1 MAYLHSYIVAYDSG
15 FAPNPFGGYCTLATC
30 KPEIRKHANIGDWVI
45 GTGSNDSRIK
55 RGGHIV
61 YAMKITEAISFNSYW
76 SDARFQKKKPN
87 LNSSYVK
94 ACGDNIYHQ
103 MPDNTWVQLD
113 SYHSNKDGSANP
125 NHVRRDTGVD
135 RVLISDNYIYF
146 GAEGPLL
153 PEELQS
159 SIVLKGRGRK
169 KTSDITIISKF
180 ESWLEELN
188 LSGYQGKPYD
198 MIKEAKK

>member
-1 MAYLHSYIVAYDSG
+1 MTHLHSYIVAYDSG

-30 KPEIRKHANIGDWVI
+30 KPNIRKYANIGDWVV
-45 GTGSNDSRIK
+45 GTGSNDSKIK

-61 YAMKITEAISFNSYW
+61 YAMKITEAVSFNCYW
-76 SDARFQKKKPN
+76 NDPRFQRKKPN
-87 LNSSYVK
+87 LYSSYAK

-103 MPDNTWVQLD
+103 ESDKTWFQMD
-113 SYHSNKDGSANP
+113 SYHSNKDGIANP
-125 NHVRRDTGVD
+125 SHVKRDTGVD
-135 RVLISDNYIYF
+135 RVLISDNYVYF

-169 KTSDITIISKF
+169 KISDEATISKF
-180 ESWLEELN
+180 EKWLRELN
-188 LSGYQGKPYD
+188 QYGYQGKPYD